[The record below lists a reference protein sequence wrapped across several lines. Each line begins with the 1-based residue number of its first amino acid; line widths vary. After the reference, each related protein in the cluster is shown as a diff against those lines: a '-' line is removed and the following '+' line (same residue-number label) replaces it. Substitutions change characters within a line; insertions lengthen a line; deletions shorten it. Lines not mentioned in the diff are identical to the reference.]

1 MGKSIL
7 LVDDEKSILAS
18 LERLFFDSDFEVSLA
33 ESGEEGLEILANQ
46 PIDIVISDMRMP
58 VMDGHQFLRKVK
70 ERFPWTTRII
80 LSGYASE
87 NELFET
93 IIDGSSSLYLLKPWD
108 GAEFKDKIG
117 RIFEAREMY
126 RNLSILE
133 FANKLENL
141 SMITGVYNSV
151 CRLIEKDA
159 DVSAIARVIETDPT
173 VAASVLRVVNSAF
186 YNIKTGSIIQA
197 ITYLGLPVVK
207 SIVLSCNL
215 LQTVRIQ
222 VPPFNLSRLARHA
235 THTNMLTAAIY
246 TKFLGRRLPDNLAT
260 AGLLHNIGFV
270 MLLHYFPEKCKI
282 MLQKYLQSDN
292 SLSLSALEK
301 EEFGITH
308 AELGGHLLD
317 WWGLPYPI
325 VECALFHDAPL
336 HSAVIETEAVVAVH
350 LASHYAWAAILPKL
364 PQILNPDAFRQIGTT
379 QQQFEQWL
387 HDESKE

>member
-1 MGKSIL
+1 VGKSIL
-7 LVDDEKSILAS
+7 FVDDEKSILTA
-18 LERLFFDSDFEVSLA
+18 LDRLFFDSDFEVSLA
-33 ESGEEGLEILANQ
+33 ESGEEGLKILESQ
-46 PIDIVISDMRMP
+46 PIDVVISDMRMP

-93 IIDGSSSLYLLKPWD
+93 IIDGSSSLYLLKPWV

-126 RNLSILE
+126 RSLSILE

-141 SMITGVYNSV
+141 SMISGVYNSV
-151 CRLIEKDA
+151 CRLIEQDA

-246 TKFLGRRLPDNLAT
+246 TKLLGKRLPDNLAT

-270 MLLHYFPEKCKI
+270 MFLHYFPEKCKI
-282 MLQKYLQSDN
+282 IIQKHLQSGN
-292 SLSLSALEK
+292 LLSLSALEK
-301 EEFGITH
+301 ETFGITH
-308 AELGGHLLD
+308 TELGGHLLD

-325 VECALFHDAPL
+325 VECALFQATPL
-336 HSAVIETEAVVAVH
+336 HSAVIEIEAVAAVH
-350 LASHYAWAAILPKL
+350 LASHYAWTAVLPNL
-364 PQILNPDAFRQIGTT
+364 PPMLNTEAFRQIGTT
-379 QQQFEQWL
+379 QQHFEQWL
-387 HDESKE
+387 HDEIKE